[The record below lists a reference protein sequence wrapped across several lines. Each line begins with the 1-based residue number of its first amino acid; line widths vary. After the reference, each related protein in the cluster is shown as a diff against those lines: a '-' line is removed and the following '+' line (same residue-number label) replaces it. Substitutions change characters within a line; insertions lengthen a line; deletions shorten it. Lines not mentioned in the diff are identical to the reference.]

1 MLLHRVLKH
10 FSDKFINSDGF
21 DLATGLLTGDERL
34 KYTGR
39 TVDQAGNA
47 INEVSGALR
56 LQTAVGRTTCGINN
70 NELNRAVNL
79 RNMLRTDTP
88 TVLTL
93 KHTAQLFFTPDGR
106 IDASISRDYRR
117 AAPLVGGVLRQW
129 NPDALNASL
138 PAQTGLVCTSV
149 YSTSIWTK
157 LFTAA
162 FTAQIIESLGGFDVL
177 DAAGARRFTDS
188 PAGGWPS
195 IPFLSPGLI
204 APGQLAA
211 MFGAPAPGV
220 IGNDLTAARWVFG
233 GGPVANAPANLP
245 LDLANHPG
253 PVRSEDILVIDDLG
267 SRLSARGVRI
277 LVGILGNNFCPWGQQ
292 GPGGQFALH
301 GTRAYR
307 GRPRCVLLLGR
318 TMAAYPLNLDTMPGS
333 DEIYRLID
341 DLSAILPDVAGIA
354 QGFCDAITTCFGK
367 RTSSSA
373 NAAVAQDLGGAYP
386 DAAAA
391 TWNLGADLD
400 PAHGGFISP
409 RVYLDTI
416 NQVFGGVF
424 SKEQPADLGRL
435 TATLV
440 NLDAGQF
447 ASKMSWLADAATTIS
462 SAFDG
467 NYLPAGTQ
475 IDNPGALFSQMSQ
488 LWQRVPVGI
497 NDVHTMP
504 TIQHGFLANRTI
516 FLALMAEDDP
526 VMQRMFI
533 GADASEIDF
542 PANARTGC
550 LTGFRDSILP
560 SQGAMEKC
568 AFKMVPGLLEPY
580 RVATQELCKQECDH
594 ISWSLVTP
602 QVIGRSWAA
611 VRDVENVQIEVEEDD
626 PSSAARNG
634 VKSFAAFVAAALR
647 EAAGGAA
654 LVPPQFANMLR
665 LQISFHDSGVIL
677 QTGVIQVPLDTNGFL
692 VIETMP
698 NIGRQGYVS
707 MEQFEDLVSRNLG
720 DLVERALEGISTDE
734 E

>member
-1 MLLHRVLKH
+1 MHHCQLKLDW
-10 FSDKFINSDGF
+10 S
-21 DLATGLLTGDERL
+21 
-34 KYTGR
+34 
-39 TVDQAGNA
+39 
-47 INEVSGALR
+47 
-56 LQTAVGRTTCGINN
+56 
-70 NELNRAVNL
+70 
-79 RNMLRTDTP
+79 
-88 TVLTL
+88 
-93 KHTAQLFFTPDGR
+93 
-106 IDASISRDYRR
+106 
-117 AAPLVGGVLRQW
+117 
-129 NPDALNASL
+129 
-138 PAQTGLVCTSV
+138 
-149 YSTSIWTK
+149 
-157 LFTAA
+157 
-162 FTAQIIESLGGFDVL
+162 IIESLGGFDVL
-177 DAAGARRFTDS
+177 DAAGARSIGCNVRS
-188 PAGGWPS
+188 PCTWC
-195 IPFLSPGLI
+195 
-204 APGQLAA
+204 
-211 MFGAPAPGV
+211 
-220 IGNDLTAARWVFG
+220 D
-233 GGPVANAPANLP
+233 
-245 LDLANHPG
+245 
-253 PVRSEDILVIDDLG
+253 RSEDILVIDDLG
-267 SRLSARGVRI
+267 SRLSVA
-277 LVGILGNNFCPWGQQ
+277 N
-292 GPGGQFALH
+292 LH
-301 GTRAYR
+301 YMAH
-307 GRPRCVLLLGR
+307 VLIVV
-318 TMAAYPLNLDTMPGS
+318 GS

-341 DLSAILPDVAGIA
+341 DLSAILPDVAGL
-354 QGFCDAITTCFGK
+354 QVQ
-367 RTSSSA
+367 RTQQLRRIL
-373 NAAVAQDLGGAYP
+373 VEPILMQRQLHG
-386 DAAAA
+386 
-391 TWNLGADLD
+391 TWVL
-400 PAHGGFISP
+400 IS
-409 RVYLDTI
+409 
-416 NQVFGGVF
+416 
-424 SKEQPADLGRL
+424 L

-698 NIGRQGYVS
+698 NIGR
-707 MEQFEDLVSRNLG
+707 NLG